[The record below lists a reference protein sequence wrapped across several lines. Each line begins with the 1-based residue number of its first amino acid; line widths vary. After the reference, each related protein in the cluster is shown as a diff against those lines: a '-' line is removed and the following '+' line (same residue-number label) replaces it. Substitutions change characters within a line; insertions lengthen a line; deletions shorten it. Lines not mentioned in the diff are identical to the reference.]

1 MSSNSDKTR
10 SAQAP
15 RGRNPSKRSESRDL
29 DPSELEK
36 VVGGAAPVRK
46 GGDPEDG
53 GE

>member
-1 MSSNSDKTR
+1 MSSNSDKNR
-10 SAQAP
+10 SEQAP
-15 RGRNPSKRSESRDL
+15 RRNPSKRSESRDL
-29 DPSELEK
+29 DPAELEK